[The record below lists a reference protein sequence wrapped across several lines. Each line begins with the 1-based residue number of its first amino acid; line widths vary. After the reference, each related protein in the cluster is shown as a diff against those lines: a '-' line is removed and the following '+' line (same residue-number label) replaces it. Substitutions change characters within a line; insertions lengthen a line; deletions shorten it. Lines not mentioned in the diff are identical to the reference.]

1 MSTYDKIPSL
11 TPIVIINISTLTIIL
26 IMMGNGIG
34 RGGKNSFIALVS
46 CSDHL
51 MNSEFQPSGNNSSD
65 MAGTATSVDQW
76 SYMPR
81 TFSLLLITYQVPGY
95 PFKAQ
100 ALLLDYKE
108 NWAERTEERHRRQS
122 GGSWTNIHHQARYT
136 SVLLYY
142 CTLASALLGEHYC
155 ALMFTCTL

>member
-1 MSTYDKIPSL
+1 
-11 TPIVIINISTLTIIL
+11 
-26 IMMGNGIG
+26 MMGNGIG

-46 CSDHL
+46 CSNHL
-51 MNSEFQPSGNNSSD
+51 MNSEFQLSGNNSSV
-65 MAGTATSVDQW
+65 MAGAATSVDQW
-76 SYMPR
+76 SYMR

-95 PFKAQ
+95 PQYPFIVQ

-136 SVLLYY
+136 SVDTIILLYI
-142 CTLASALLGEHYC
+142 S
-155 ALMFTCTL
+155 